1 MSNICN
7 VHLDCKLIY
16 KMRIIYLKLS
26 FVYFNKLK
34 IKIYFSKV
42 KINESYTLKVFFMIS
57 IYLKWIKNIDFYNK
71 LKNTNY

>member
-1 MSNICN
+1 
-7 VHLDCKLIY
+7 
-16 KMRIIYLKLS
+16 MRIIYLKLS